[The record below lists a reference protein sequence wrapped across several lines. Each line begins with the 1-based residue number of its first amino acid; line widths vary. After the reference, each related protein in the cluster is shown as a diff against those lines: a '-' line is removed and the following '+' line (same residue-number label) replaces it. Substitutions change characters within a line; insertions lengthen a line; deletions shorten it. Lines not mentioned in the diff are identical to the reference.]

1 MTPDEFRRHGTEL
14 VEWVASFMERVE
26 GLPVTPETS
35 PGDVRALLP
44 EHAPEDGEG
53 FGALLADLDRIVVP
67 NLTHWQSPNWF
78 AYFPGNTS
86 GPSILGEM
94 ASAAL
99 GNQGMLWSSGP
110 AATEIEA
117 QVMDWLVDLLDL
129 PRSWKTTSTGG
140 GVIQGTASESTATAM
155 IVARRRAEADHA
167 VDRLVAYGSSQAHS
181 SIEKGA
187 RVAGFQHIRSI
198 PVDDE
203 FAMRPDALRE
213 AIVEDVAA
221 GLVPCVVVST
231 VGTTSTTAV
240 DPIREIGEIAREHGM
255 WHHVDAAYAGTAMI
269 CPEFRH
275 HQDGLELADSY
286 TFNPHKWMFTNVDC
300 SAFFVAD
307 REPLI
312 DALAI
317 DRPYYRDGSGSDRI
331 DYRDWH
337 IPLGR
342 RFRSLKLWWVLR
354 WYGAEGIRHHVR
366 EHVRLARE
374 LADRIT
380 ADDRFEL
387 VAPVPFGLVC
397 FAHRD
402 GDEATRSLAQRLNET
417 RRVYLT
423 ASEAGGRPFIRVSI
437 GQTHT
442 EQRHVDALWEL
453 IDDLA

>member
-1 MTPDEFRRHGTEL
+1 MTPEEFRRHGAEL

-26 GLPVTPETS
+26 GLPVTPDTS

-44 EHAPEDGEG
+44 DTAPEDGEG
-53 FGALLADLDRIVVP
+53 FAALLSDLDEIVVP
-67 NLTHWQSPNWF
+67 HLTHWQSPNWF

-94 ASAAL
+94 AAAAL

-117 QVMDWLVDLLDL
+117 QVMDWLVDLMGL
-129 PRSWKTTSTGG
+129 PATWKTTATGG
-140 GVIQGTASESTATAM
+140 GVIQGTASESTATA
-155 IVARRRAEADHA
+155 IVVARRRAEAVRPA
-167 VDRLVAYGSSQAHS
+167 SRLVAYGSDQAHS

-187 RVAGFQHIRSI
+187 RVAGFQHFRTIA
-198 PVDDE
+198 VDDE
-203 FAMRPDALRE
+203 FAMRPDALRQ
-213 AIVEDVAA
+213 AIAGDLAG
-221 GLVPCVVVST
+221 GLVPCIVVST

-240 DPIREIGEIAREHGM
+240 DPVREVGEIAQENGM

-307 REPLI
+307 RESLV

-317 DRPYYRDGSGSDRI
+317 DRPYYRDGVGADRI

-354 WYGAEGIRHHVR
+354 WYGADGIRHHVR
-366 EHVRLARE
+366 EHVRLARG
-374 LADRIT
+374 LADRIG
-380 ADDRFEL
+380 ADPRFDL
-387 VAPVPFGLVC
+387 VAPVPFALVC

-402 GDEATRSLAQRLNET
+402 GDEATRSLGRRLDAT
-417 RRVYLT
+417 RRVALT
-423 ASEAGGRPFIRVSI
+423 MSEAGGTAFIRVSI
-437 GQTHT
+437 GQTNT
-442 EQRHVDALWEL
+442 DRRHVDALWQL
-453 IDDLA
+453 IDACA